1 MDGTASGERRGT
13 RRKIIAIGTRETI
26 ANSPG
31 HFYRTASMPCPY
43 LHGRSERKLVTELAV
58 RDGIGFYNELSR
70 GGFRRSHHLAY
81 RPACIGCNA
90 CVPVRIVA
98 GDFVPSRSLRR
109 VAVRNADV
117 TVAIAEPKASVEQFR
132 VFTRY
137 QHSRHNDS
145 EMASM
150 TYGDYRAMIEDS
162 PVATCLVEL
171 RGPDSRIL
179 GICLVDLLDD
189 GLSAVYSF
197 FDPSDHRRS
206 VGSLLI
212 LALIEVTLRRQTP
225 YVYLGYWI
233 AESPKMAYKSRFR
246 PLEGLTARGW
256 ELIAA

>member
-1 MDGTASGERRGT
+1 MDGTVSGEDRNE
-13 RRKIIAIGTRETI
+13 RRKIAKVVARPVVTPT
-26 ANSPG
+26 PL

-43 LHGRSERKLVTELAV
+43 VAGRVERKLVTELTG
-58 RDGIGFYNELSR
+58 RDSTRFYNELSR

-81 RPACIGCNA
+81 RPACAGCSA

-98 GDFVPSRSLRR
+98 PDFAPGRSLRR
-109 VAVRNADV
+109 VAARNADV
-117 TVAIAEPKASVEQFR
+117 TVHVDEPKANVEQFR
-132 VFTRY
+132 VFARY
-137 QHSRHNDS
+137 QQSRHHDS

-162 PVATCLVEL
+162 PVATRLVEL

-179 GICLVDLLDD
+179 GGCLVDLLDD

-197 FDPSDHRRS
+197 YDPTDHRR
-206 VGSLLI
+206 GLGTYLI
-212 LALIEVTLRRQTP
+212 LALIDEALRRQTP

-246 PLEGLTARGW
+246 PLEGLGADGW
-256 ELIAA
+256 SRIMA